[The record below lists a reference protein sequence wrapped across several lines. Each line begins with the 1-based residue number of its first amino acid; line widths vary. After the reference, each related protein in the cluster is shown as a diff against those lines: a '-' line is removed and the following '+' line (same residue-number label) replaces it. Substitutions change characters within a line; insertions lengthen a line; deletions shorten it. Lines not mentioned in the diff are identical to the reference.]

1 MEFHISRPDSAL
13 RPALQEKIDNLTK
26 PKGSLGRLETLA
38 LQIGLIQQTLSPAL
52 RHPQNIVFAGDHGIV
67 EEGVSIAPKE
77 VTWQQVCHFTHPHGT
92 GGVNFLCRQHG
103 FTLKVVDAGVDFD
116 LPRDRGIID
125 LKVARGTRNF
135 LHGPAMTPEQME
147 QCLAGGA
154 QVVRQCFEEGSN
166 VLSFGEM
173 GIGNTSPSS
182 IWMSYFTG
190 IPLAECVGAGSGLDK
205 AGVRHKLDVLSR
217 SVANYSGDGSP
228 RDIIRWFGGFE
239 MVMAVGAMLQAAE
252 LGMVILVDGFIM
264 TSCMLAAS
272 RLYPSVLDYA
282 VFGHCGDESGH
293 RKLLDALGAEPLLS
307 LGLRLGEGT
316 GAICAWPIVD
326 SAVRMINQMDTF
338 SGADIT
344 KYF

>member
-1 MEFHISRPDSAL
+1 MEFHISRPDPAL

-147 QCLAGGA
+147 QCLSGGA

-205 AGVRHKLDVLSR
+205 AGVRHKFDVLSR

>member
-1 MEFHISRPDSAL
+1 MEFDIRRPDSAI
-13 RPALQEKIDNLTK
+13 RPALQAKIDDLTK
-26 PKGSLGRLETLA
+26 PKGSLGRLEELA
-38 LQIGLIQQTLSPAL
+38 LQVGLIQQTLSPEL
-52 RHPQNIVFAGDHGIV
+52 RHPQNIVFAADHGIV
-67 EEGVSIAPKE
+67 DEGVSIAPKE

-103 FTLKVVDAGVDFD
+103 FTLKVVDAGVDYD

-125 LKVARGTRNF
+125 LKVGRGTRNF
-135 LHGPAMTPEQME
+135 LHGPAMTEAEME

-154 QVVRQCFEEGSN
+154 SVVRQCFEEGSN

-190 IPLAECVGAGSGLDK
+190 IPLAECVGAGSGLDS
-205 AGVRHKLDVLSR
+205 AGIRHKYEVLSR
-217 SVANYSGDGSP
+217 AMANYRGDGSP

-239 MVMAVGAMLQAAE
+239 MVMAVGAMLQAAS
-252 LGMVILVDGFIM
+252 LRMVILVDGFIM
-264 TSCMLAAS
+264 TNCMLAAS
-272 RLYPSVLDYA
+272 RLYPEVLDYA

-293 RKLLDALGAEPLLS
+293 KKVLDALGAKPLLS

-316 GAICAWPIVD
+316 GAICAYPILD
-326 SAVRMINQMDTF
+326 SAIRMINQMDTF

>member
-1 MEFHISRPDSAL
+1 MEFHISRPDQAI
-13 RPALQEKIDNLTK
+13 RPALQEKIDDLTK
-26 PKGSLGRLETLA
+26 PKGSLGRLEELA
-38 LQIGLIQQTLSPAL
+38 LQVGLIQQTLSPAL
-52 RHPQNIVFAGDHGIV
+52 RHPQNIVFAADHGIV
-67 EEGVSIAPKE
+67 DEGVSIAPKE

-103 FTLKVVDAGVDFD
+103 FTLKVVDAGGDFD

-125 LKVARGTRNF
+125 LKVGRGTRNV
-135 LHGPAMTPEQME
+135 LHGPAMTAAEME

-154 QVVRQCFEEGSN
+154 SVVRQCFEEGSN

-190 IPLAECVGAGSGLDK
+190 IPLAECVGAGSGLDS
-205 AGVRHKLDVLSR
+205 AGIRHKYEVLSQAM
-217 SVANYSGDGSP
+217 ANYGGDGSP

-252 LGMVILVDGFIM
+252 LHMVILVDGFIM
-264 TSCMLAAS
+264 TNCMLAAS
-272 RLYPSVLDYA
+272 KLYPEVLDYA

-293 RKLLDALGAEPLLS
+293 RKVLDALGAKPILS

-316 GAICAWPIVD
+316 GAICAYPVLD